1 MSDLSLYRRPFRRA
15 AMRLV
20 AATAV
25 LIFVPAAI
33 TVEAQNL
40 DAGLYAEMETNRGTI
55 ILRLEY
61 ERAPLTVI
69 NFVGLAEGTI
79 AHRGTRGA
87 RYYDGLTFHRVI
99 EEFMIQ
105 GGDPTGTGTGGPG
118 YSFPDEFHPELRH
131 DRPGVL
137 SMANSGPDTN
147 GSQFFITHVPTP
159 WLDDRHAVFGSVVRG
174 QDVVDAI
181 RQGDQIRRVRILR
194 IGGAARRFTADE
206 ASFERAR
213 ADAMT
218 RRDTAR
224 RREQEATIRR
234 VEELFPD
241 AVRDENG
248 IWVRIDREGRGTPPR
263 TGATV
268 SVHYTGRLLN
278 GQVFDSSRSR
288 GPFEFPVGAGRVI
301 PGWDITVGE
310 MLPGERRTVV
320 LPPEQAYGSRGA
332 GGVIPPGAFLIFEI
346 ELLRIAR

>member
-1 MSDLSLYRRPFRRA
+1 MIRFRPSPALPAPAVAVAFL
-15 AMRLV
+15 LV
-20 AATAV
+20 AV
-25 LIFVPAAI
+25 
-33 TVEAQNL
+33 TVGAQNL
-40 DAGLYAEMETNRGTI
+40 DPGLYAEMETDRGTI
-55 ILRLEY
+55 TLRLEY
-61 ERAPLTVI
+61 ERVPLTVI

-79 AHRGTRGA
+79 PHRSDAGS

-99 EEFMIQ
+99 EDFMIQ
-105 GGDPTGTGTGGPG
+105 GGDPTATGTGGPG
-118 YSFPDEFHPELRH
+118 YRFPDEFHPELRH

-147 GSQFFITHVPTP
+147 GSQFFITHGPTP
-159 WLDDRHAVFGSVVRG
+159 WLDDRHSVFGYVVRG

-181 RQGDQIRRVRILR
+181 RQGDRIRRLRILR
-194 IGGAARRFTADE
+194 IGGDARRFSTDAE
-206 ASFERAR
+206 SFERAR
-213 ADAMT
+213 ADAAAS
-218 RRDTAR
+218 RETAR
-224 RREQEATIRR
+224 RREQEATVRR

-241 AVRDENG
+241 AVRDEHG
-248 IWVRIDREGRGTPPR
+248 IWVQIDREGRGAPPR

-268 SVHYTGRLLN
+268 SVHYTGRLLS

-310 MLPGERRTVV
+310 MRPGEQRTVI

-332 GGVIPPGAFLIFEI
+332 GGVIPPGAFLVFEI